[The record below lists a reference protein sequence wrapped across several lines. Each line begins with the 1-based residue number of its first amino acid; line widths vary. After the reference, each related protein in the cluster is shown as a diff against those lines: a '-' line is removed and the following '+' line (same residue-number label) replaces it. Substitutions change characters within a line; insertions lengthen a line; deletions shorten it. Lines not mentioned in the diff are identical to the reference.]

1 MTITTVSFN
10 TVNVGSA
17 PNDGTGDDLR
27 DAFIKVNTNFSDIST
42 IGFNAAN
49 IYAPSG
55 TVQAGQINSTGNI
68 LGVTGTLSA
77 LNVNGLINASG
88 NVLAG
93 FGVFNGLT
101 TNNGLTVNGGW
112 INNAGNVVAA
122 GGVFNALNVNGPLIT
137 AGARIVAGYQYSN
150 VLANV
155 GITIGN
161 SVERLVLD
169 PTQVISDYVTV
180 ILPSANVDATL
191 VTVSTTQTIQFLNV
205 VANPGTTLLNSGNI
219 TLAAGTKAEYFYHA
233 VESKWYKVG

>member
-1 MTITTVSFN
+1 LATNAVLN
-10 TVNVGSA
+10 ALTVNGVVNA
-17 PNDGTGDDLR
+17 TGNVI
-27 DAFIKVNTNFSDIST
+27 ATGGV
-42 IGFNAAN
+42 FNAL
-49 IYAPSG
+49 
-55 TVQAGQINSTGNI
+55 T
-68 LGVTGTLSA
+68 
-77 LNVNGLINASG
+77 VNGVVNASG
-88 NVLAG
+88 NVIATGGVFNALTVNGVVNASGNILAG

-101 TNNGLTVNGGW
+101 TNNGLTVNGGQ
-112 INNAGNVVAA
+112 INTTGNVIAT

>member
-10 TVNVGSA
+10 TVNVGAA

-55 TVQAGQINSTGNI
+55 TVQARYFIGDGSQLTNLLASPSAYSNVNVAAYLTTGLVTTVNTSGNI
-68 LGVTGTLSA
+68 LSA
-77 LNVNGLINASG
+77 GATHNL
-88 NVLAG
+88 
-93 FGVFNGLT
+93 LT
-101 TNNGLTVNGGW
+101 
-112 INNAGNVVAA
+112 
-122 GGVFNALNVNGPLIT
+122 VNGPLIT